1 MSQHPNKSWRER
13 AHVTFSCEKQPAR
26 GSRGMVTANNPL
38 GAMAGA
44 EMLAAGGNA
53 VDAAVATL
61 FTLTVVEP
69 MMVGFSGGGIFHI
82 RTPAGEHIIIDNQS
96 KAPLAARPDMFE
108 PVADT
113 PDRRLETVGRKNT
126 AGPLAMATPGGLAG
140 WAAALE
146 RFGTFSLADVLEPA
160 IRHAS
165 RGFRATSYLAECT
178 DEVKDDLAT
187 CPAMSA
193 LYLPDGA
200 PLKAGHRIVQGDYA
214 ETLRTIAREG
224 IGAFYGGAIGKA
236 LTDHMARAGGIVSQ
250 ADLAD
255 CRPLDRE
262 PIRGQYRGFEV
273 IGPPPPA
280 ASGLH
285 IAQMLSI
292 LEGFDLAGMGFGSL
306 EATHLLLEALK
317 IAFADRVASTADPA
331 FVNVPI
337 EQILDP
343 AYIKDR
349 RGQIAMDRTQEWGP
363 GVQAHE
369 SDHTTHMTAADA
381 DGWVVATTQTIN
393 NLFGARFIIPGTGIV
408 ANNYM
413 NLFDPHPGR
422 ANSIEPG
429 KRVTTSMSP
438 MMACQDGR
446 VRYALGLVGG
456 LRIFPSAMQA
466 LVNLLEHKMSLQEAV
481 EAPRVWTQGE
491 SVEVERGYGEA
502 VMRGL
507 KGLGHAVV
515 PSPCIGAGMN
525 GIEIGADG
533 LLTGAACWRADGT
546 AVGIGG
552 GYARAGVRYWPERPK
567 M

>member
-1 MSQHPNKSWRER
+1 MPNAWRER
-13 AHVTFSCEKQPAR
+13 AQITFDCEKQPAI

-82 RTPAGEHIIIDNQS
+82 RTPDGDHVILDNQS
-96 KAPLAARPDMFE
+96 KAPLAARTDMFE

-113 PDRRLETVGRKNT
+113 PDRRLETAGRKNT
-126 AGPLAMATPGGLAG
+126 AGPLAMATPGSLAG
-140 WAAALE
+140 WAEALA
-146 RFGTFSLADVLEPA
+146 RFGAFSLADVLEPA

-165 RGFRATSYLAECT
+165 RGFVATSYLAECT
-178 DEVKDDLAT
+178 DEAAADLAT
-187 CPAMSA
+187 CPHLSA
-193 LYLPDGA
+193 LYLPGGA
-200 PLKAGHRIVQGDYA
+200 PLKAGHRVVQGDYA
-214 ETLRTIAREG
+214 ETLRTLAKEG
-224 IGAFYGGAIGKA
+224 VGAFYSGAIGQA
-236 LTDHMARAGGIVSQ
+236 LTDHMTKVGGIVSQ

-255 CRPLDRE
+255 CAPIQRE
-262 PIRGQYRGFEV
+262 AIRGQYRGYDI

-280 ASGLH
+280 SSGLH
-285 IAQMLSI
+285 INQMLQI
-292 LEGFDLAGMGFGSL
+292 LEGFEVSGMGFGSL

-331 FVNVPI
+331 FVNVPVS
-337 EQILDP
+337 EILDP
-343 AYIKDR
+343 AYIAKR
-349 RGQIAMDRTQEWGP
+349 RAQIRMDQTQQWTA
-363 GVQAHE
+363 GVATHE
-369 SDHTTHMTAADA
+369 SNHTTHMNSADA
-381 DGWVVATTQTIN
+381 DGWANSTTQTIN
-393 NLFGARFIIPGTGIV
+393 SLFGARFIIPGTGIV

-413 NLFDPHPGR
+413 ALFDPHPGR

-429 KRVTTSMSP
+429 KRVTSSMSP
-438 MMACQDGR
+438 MMACLDGQ

-491 SVEVERGYGEA
+491 SVEVEAGYGDA
-502 VMRGL
+502 MREGL
-507 KGLGHAVV
+507 HGLGHAVV
-515 PSPCIGAGMN
+515 PSPCVGAGMN
-525 GIEIGADG
+525 GIAITPDG
-533 LLTGAACWRADGT
+533 QITGAACWRADGA

-552 GYARAGVRYWPERPK
+552 GNARDGVRYWPERPRF
-567 M
+567 

>member
-1 MSQHPNKSWRER
+1 MSPTWRDR
-13 AHVTFSCEKQPAR
+13 ASVPFACEKRPAT

-38 GAMAGA
+38 GALAGA

-82 RTPAGEHIIIDNQS
+82 RTPTGEHVIIDNQS

-126 AGPLAMATPGGLAG
+126 AGVLAMATPGSLAG
-140 WAAALE
+140 WAEALR

-165 RGFRATSYLAECT
+165 RGFAATSYLAECV
-178 DEVKDDLAT
+178 DEAAEDMAL
-187 CPAMSA
+187 CPHLSA
-193 LYLPDGA
+193 LYLPGGA
-200 PLKAGHRIVQGDYA
+200 PLKAGDRVVQGDYA
-214 ETLRTIAREG
+214 ETLRTIAQDG
-224 IGAFYGGAIGKA
+224 VGAFYNGAIGRA

-255 CRPLDRE
+255 CAPIDRE
-262 PIRGQYRGFEV
+262 AIRGTYRGFEV

-280 ASGLH
+280 ASGVH
-285 IAQMLSI
+285 INQMLQI
-292 LEGFDLAGMGFGSL
+292 LSGFDLAGMGFGSL

-331 FVNVPI
+331 FVHVPVA
-337 EQILDP
+337 QLLDP
-343 AYIKDR
+343 AYAAER
-349 RGQIAMDRTQEWGP
+349 RAQIRLDRTQDWGP
-363 GVQAHE
+363 GVASHE
-369 SDHTTHMTAADA
+369 SDHTTHLNAADA
-381 DGWVVATTQTIN
+381 DGWVVSTTQTIN
-393 NLFGARFIIPGTGIV
+393 SLFGARFIIPDTGIV

-413 NLFDPHPGR
+413 ALFDPHPGR

-438 MMACQDGR
+438 MMACQDGQ

-466 LVNLLEHKMSLQEAV
+466 LVNLLEHGMSLQEAV

-491 SVEVERGYGEA
+491 SVEVEDGYGA
-502 VMRGL
+502 NMQDGL

-525 GIEIGADG
+525 GIAIAEDG
-533 LLTGAACWRADGT
+533 TLTGAACWRADG
-546 AVGIGG
+546 AAIGIGG
-552 GYARAGVRYWPERPK
+552 GNARAGMRYWPERPK
-567 M
+567 F

>member
-1 MSQHPNKSWRER
+1 MTASWRER
-13 AHVTFSCEKQPAR
+13 AKTPFQCEKQPAT

-38 GAMAGA
+38 GALAGA

-61 FTLTVVEP
+61 FTLSVVEP

-82 RTPAGEHIIIDNQS
+82 RTPAGEHVIIDNQS
-96 KAPLAARPDMFE
+96 KAPRAATPDMFE

-113 PDRRLETVGRKNT
+113 PDRRLETIGRKNT
-126 AGPLAMATPGGLAG
+126 AGPLAMATPGSLAG
-140 WAAALE
+140 WAQALE
-146 RFGTFSLADVLEPA
+146 RFGTLSLADVLEPA

-165 RGFRATSYLAECT
+165 RGFAATSYLAECA
-178 DEVKDDLAT
+178 DEVAGDMAT
-187 CPAMSA
+187 CPHMSA
-193 LYLPDGA
+193 LYLPGGA

-214 ETLRTIAREG
+214 ETLRTIAKEG
-224 IGAFYGGAIGKA
+224 IGAFYDGAIGRA

-255 CRPLDRE
+255 CAPMDRE
-262 PIRGQYRGFEV
+262 AIRGQYRGWEV

-280 ASGLH
+280 SSGVH
-285 IAQMLSI
+285 INQMLQI
-292 LEGFDLAGMGFGSL
+292 LSGFDLAGMGFGSV

-331 FVNVPI
+331 FVDVPVA
-337 EQILDP
+337 QLLDS
-343 AYIKDR
+343 AYAADR
-349 RGQIAMDRTQEWGP
+349 RDQIRMDRTQDYGP
-363 GVQAHE
+363 GVAAYE

-413 NLFDPHPGR
+413 NLFDPHSGR
-422 ANSIEPG
+422 ANSIVPG

-438 MMACQDGR
+438 MMACREGR

-491 SVEVERGYGEA
+491 SVEVEDGYGDA
-502 VMRGL
+502 VRDAL
-507 KGLGHAVV
+507 RGLGHAVV

-533 LLTGAACWRADGT
+533 TMTGAACWRADG
-546 AVGIGG
+546 AAIGIGG
-552 GYARAGVRYWPERPK
+552 GNARAGVRYRSERARL
-567 M
+567 